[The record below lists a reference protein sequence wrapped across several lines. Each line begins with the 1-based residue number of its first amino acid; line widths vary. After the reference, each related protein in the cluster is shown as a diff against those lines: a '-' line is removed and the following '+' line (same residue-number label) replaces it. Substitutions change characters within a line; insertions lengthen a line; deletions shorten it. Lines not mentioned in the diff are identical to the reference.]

1 MLLEAKIDEA
11 GYAGGFRIRGVSL
24 ELDEGELVVVTGK
37 SGSGKTT
44 LARALTNTITLRGGY
59 LRGDVRL
66 LGKSV
71 KEYQPGELA
80 GVLAYIPQEPWY
92 GIIGYTV
99 MSEFCYTQLIVRDK
113 CDLKALNEA
122 GLGGMEDFITYGLS
136 AGQTQLLLW
145 AEALATGARVIVM
158 DEPLVYLDEAGRS
171 KMKSLVQQQLG
182 EGKGFVVVDHDPLF
196 WAELRPRFVLLND
209 GVVEYDGYSLSW
221 AWEVKSPRLGRGG
234 GSGLAVRLKDV
245 WFRYPGYGWVL
256 RGVDLEVGSGT
267 LTAVVGRNGS
277 GKTTLLKLVAGLLR
291 PSRGSVA
298 VKGRPI
304 YIPENPLAYFSMPT
318 PWEELVYMAGG
329 DEDRAREVAD
339 LFDLRGVV
347 GSKLAD
353 LSSGERR
360 RLAIASAYLGGF
372 DVYLLDEPTG
382 GLDTFNAN
390 RVVEVV
396 ERLVEE
402 GKTVVIASHDDR
414 LVRAVERKVV
424 IDRGVVV

>member
-11 GYAGGFRIRGVSL
+11 GYAGGFKIRGVSL

-171 KMKSLVQQQLG
+171 KMKSLVRKQLS

-196 WAELRPRFVLLND
+196 WAELRPRFILISD
-209 GVVEYDGYSLSW
+209 GVVEYDGYTLSW
-221 AWEVKSPRLGRGG
+221 AWE
-234 GSGLAVRLKDV
+234 
-245 WFRYPGYGWVL
+245 
-256 RGVDLEVGSGT
+256 
-267 LTAVVGRNGS
+267 
-277 GKTTLLKLVAGLLR
+277 
-291 PSRGSVA
+291 
-298 VKGRPI
+298 
-304 YIPENPLAYFSMPT
+304 
-318 PWEELVYMAGG
+318 
-329 DEDRAREVAD
+329 
-339 LFDLRGVV
+339 
-347 GSKLAD
+347 
-353 LSSGERR
+353 
-360 RLAIASAYLGGF
+360 
-372 DVYLLDEPTG
+372 
-382 GLDTFNAN
+382 
-390 RVVEVV
+390 
-396 ERLVEE
+396 
-402 GKTVVIASHDDR
+402 
-414 LVRAVERKVV
+414 
-424 IDRGVVV
+424 